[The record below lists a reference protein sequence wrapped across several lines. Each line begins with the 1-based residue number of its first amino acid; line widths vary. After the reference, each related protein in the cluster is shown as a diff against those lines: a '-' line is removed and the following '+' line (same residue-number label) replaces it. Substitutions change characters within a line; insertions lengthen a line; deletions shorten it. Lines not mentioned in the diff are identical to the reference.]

1 MTRRTLTTALL
12 AAVLA
17 TGIAVTVAA
26 DPFGGDQGT
35 GAAQGGGPGMRRGP
49 GGPGAFGLPGLG
61 QLDLSDAQ
69 REQIRSIHESH
80 RDEARQIGE
89 RTREA
94 QRALDLATES
104 GTVDEGDLRA
114 KATVLG
120 AAISEGAILRAKV
133 NAEILNV
140 LTAEQKE
147 KLNEFRAKMQE
158 RRQAAPER
166 FKGRA
171 ERRQQLRGV

>member
-1 MTRRTLTTALL
+1 MTRRNLTTAFL

-17 TGIAVTVAA
+17 TGVAVTTTAH
-26 DPFGGDQGT
+26 PLGGDQGT
-35 GAAQGGGPGMRRGP
+35 GATQGGPGMRRGP
-49 GGPGAFGLPGLG
+49 GGPGGPGSFGLPGLR

-69 REQIRSIHESH
+69 REQIRTIHESH

-94 QRALDLATES
+94 QRALDLATEA

-114 KATVLG
+114 KATALG
-120 AAISEGAILRAKV
+120 AAISEGAILRARV

-140 LTAEQKE
+140 LTAEQRE
-147 KLNEFRAKMQE
+147 KLNEFRARMQE
-158 RRQAAPER
+158 RRQAAPDR
-166 FKGRA
+166 AGR
-171 ERRQQLRGV
+171 QPQRGL